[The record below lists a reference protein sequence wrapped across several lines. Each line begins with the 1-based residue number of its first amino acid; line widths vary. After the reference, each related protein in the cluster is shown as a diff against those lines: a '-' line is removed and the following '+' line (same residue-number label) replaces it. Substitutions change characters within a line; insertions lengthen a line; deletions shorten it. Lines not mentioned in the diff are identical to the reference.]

1 VLNLKNS
8 FKKVLKIKKSIMLPF
23 SSISL
28 FGRLVRE
35 ENCWLICVREKY
47 YFSWK
52 FTIVYDKLQ
61 PNEQA
66 AYFD

>member
-1 VLNLKNS
+1 
-8 FKKVLKIKKSIMLPF
+8 MLPF

-35 ENCWLICVREKY
+35 ENCWLICVRENY
-47 YFSWK
+47 YSDWK

-66 AYFD
+66 AYFG